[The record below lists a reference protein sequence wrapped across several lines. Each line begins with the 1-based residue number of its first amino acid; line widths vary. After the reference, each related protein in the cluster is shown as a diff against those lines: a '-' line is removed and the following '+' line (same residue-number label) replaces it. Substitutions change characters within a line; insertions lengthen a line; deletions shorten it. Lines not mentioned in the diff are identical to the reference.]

1 MARTLLIIGS
11 DRGDRSVVNSP
22 VEPEV
27 SRVPLIKNKYGK
39 GRVRVMRIHRDGDK
53 HEVSQLNVKA
63 MLEGDFARAYTQAD
77 NSTSVSTDT
86 IKNVVNIVAR
96 ENTGL
101 SAEEFCQVL
110 AKKYLE
116 LYPQVT
122 SVAVTAHE
130 TKWSRLSFGG
140 KPHPHSF
147 VLDSNGKPFVEVTA
161 TREGSSTL
169 TSGID
174 SFTFMKSTQSGWEN
188 YVKDRYTTIPPT
200 NDRMCA
206 TSMVASWKWSAKP
219 SNYPVVNAKILATL
233 LEVFGTTYSASV
245 QDSLY
250 RMGEAALAAVPEIS
264 EISMACPNIHFILM
278 NLSAFGLDNNND
290 VFLPTDEPHG
300 QIECTV
306 GRG

>member
-1 MARTLLIIGS
+1 
-11 DRGDRSVVNSP
+11 
-22 VEPEV
+22 
-27 SRVPLIKNKYGK
+27 VPLIRNRYGK
-39 GRVRVMRIHRDGDK
+39 GRVRVMRIHRDGDRQ
-53 HEVSQLNVKA
+53 EVSQLNIKA
-63 MLEGDFARAYTQAD
+63 MIEGDFAPAYTDGD

-86 IKNVVNIVAR
+86 IKNVVNVVAR
-96 ENTGL
+96 QNTGL
-101 SAEEFCQVL
+101 SAEDFCQVL
-110 AKKYLE
+110 AKTYLDT
-116 LYPQVT
+116 YPQVT
-122 SVAVTAHE
+122 SVAITSHE

-147 VLDSNGKPFVEVTA
+147 VLDSNGKPTVEVTA
-161 TREGSSTL
+161 TRAGSSTL
-169 TSGID
+169 ASGID
-174 SFTFMKSTQSGWEN
+174 GFAFLKSTQSGWEN

-200 NDRMCA
+200 ADRMCA
-206 TSMVASWKWSAKP
+206 TSMVASWKWSARP
-219 SNYPVVNAKILATL
+219 QSYPATNAKILDTV
-233 LEVFGTTYSASV
+233 LEVFATTYSKSV

-264 EISMACPNIHFILM
+264 EISMACPNMHFIPM